1 MLALRVGKKT
11 DDDHNHG
18 DHSHKPKKRVKGLW
32 DVKIEGQQEFDPMMH
47 YMWIYEAPNVKTRIY
62 SVLALI
68 AVFAVVL
75 FPLWP
80 MKMRQGVWYLSVG
93 MMGLLGAFF
102 AMAIFRLILFC
113 VTVFT
118 VPPGLWLYPNLFE
131 DVGFFDSFRPVWGW
145 QETKKGKKS
154 KKSISSLK
162 AGDAQAVGGETESV
176 GGAGTAA
183 ATGADPASSNGGA
196 VLAKRHAAPTVE
208 EVDDE

>member
-1 MLALRVGKKT
+1 
-11 DDDHNHG
+11 
-18 DHSHKPKKRVKGLW
+18 
-32 DVKIEGQQEFDPMMH
+32 
-47 YMWIYEAPNVKTRIY
+47 MWIYEAPNVKTRIY

-80 MKMRQGVWYLSVG
+80 MVMRQGVWYLSVG
-93 MMGLLGAFF
+93 AMGLLGAFF

-154 KKSISSLK
+154 KKSISSSK
-162 AGDAQAVGGETESV
+162 AGDATVVGGTEN
-176 GGAGTAA
+176 A
-183 ATGADPASSNGGA
+183 NGGA
-196 VLAKRHAAPTVE
+196 AAASGADAAPSNGTAVTKRHAAPTVE
-208 EVDDE
+208 EADDE